1 VALASGPPTNASANA
16 EEVAYVSTSNP
27 FFSPGGAESV
37 KARSLIVV
45 VRLALLW
52 GCGQAAPPANT
63 GIAGRVFISGGPAP
77 GITRPYPA
85 SEVKIIDSTG
95 RAVATALPSSDA
107 TFSVA
112 VASGN
117 YTVQAVATGG
127 NPWFQP
133 AKVTV
138 RASHYTT
145 VNIYASVR

>member
-1 VALASGPPTNASANA
+1 MRR
-16 EEVAYVSTSNP
+16 
-27 FFSPGGAESV
+27 
-37 KARSLIVV
+37 RSLIVV
-45 VRLALLW
+45 VGLALLW
-52 GCGQAAPPANT
+52 GCGQTAPPANT
-63 GIAGRVFISGGPAP
+63 GIAGHVFISGGPAP

-117 YTVQAVATGG
+117 YTVQAVATAG
-127 NPWFQP
+127 NPSFIP

-138 RASHYTT
+138 RAGRYST
-145 VNIYASVR
+145 VDIYAFVP